1 MEREKFGS
9 RLGFLLISAGCAI
22 GIGNV
27 WRFPYVAGNYG
38 GGAFVLL
45 YIFFLV
51 IIGLPVMT
59 MEFAV
64 GRASKKSVAQSFRVL
79 EKPGQKWHLHGKLST
94 VGNYL
99 LMMFYTTVAGW
110 MLYYFVEMAKG
121 SFEGLDTAQVGAK
134 FDELT
139 SQPGTMIFWML
150 LVVLL
155 GFGICSFGLQ
165 KGVERVTKVMMIAL
179 IAIMVVLAVN
189 SMTLEGSAEGLA
201 FYLIPD
207 LNKMKELGILETTV
221 AAMNQ
226 AFFTLSI
233 GMGSMAIFGSYISR
247 DRSLMGESV
256 HIAVM
261 DTFVALVAGL
271 IIFPACFAYGVNP
284 GQGPSLVFVTL
295 PNIFNAMAGGRFWGA
310 LFFVFLSF
318 AALSTVLAVFENILS
333 ICMDSFGW
341 SRKKACL
348 INVVLVGILSVPCC
362 IGFNLLKG
370 FQPLG
375 PDTGIMDLEDF
386 FVSNLILP
394 FGSLIYLLFCTR
406 KNGWGWKNFR
416 EEANAGRGLKV
427 PGWIRGYVT
436 YVLPVI
442 ILFLLCW
449 GVYNVLKNVF

>member
-348 INVVLVGILSVPCC
+348 INIVLVGILSVPCC

-416 EEANAGRGLKV
+416 EEANAGRGLRV